1 MRLSDLGVAAK
12 LERHFSCAEGFAKLE
27 RRNTFVGSPAFIAP
41 ELLTGI
47 EKGYVASEHM
57 LCIVYRS
64 IRGIRSDISRF
75 MHPAQHISSRVVRQ
89 MQGITL
95 ILPCGHPLIIAKEA
109 VALPVTSWL
118 TLL

>member
-47 EKGYVASEHM
+47 EKGY
-57 LCIVYRS
+57 
-64 IRGIRSDISRF
+64 
-75 MHPAQHISSRVVRQ
+75 ISSRH
-89 MQGITL
+89 MFAL
-95 ILPCGHPLIIAKEA
+95 YADLSEA
-109 VALPVTSWL
+109 
-118 TLL
+118 